1 MTPVNKDCTLYMFM
15 RCLSLNEQVKEHCS
29 IVKLASFLDLLVLQ
43 VNKNWMVGRPGGKE
57 AMVRPGLDLWS

>member
-1 MTPVNKDCTLYMFM
+1 MFL
-15 RCLSLNEQVKEHCS
+15 RCFSLNEQVKEHCS